1 LRHLQLSF
9 VTYSQSEKLLA
20 VGIICTTSC
29 SGNMAKIENSSRF
42 WLVVHPMT
50 KKNPSFQTLMSNI
63 GVKIAA
69 NLLLHEGTP

>member
-1 LRHLQLSF
+1 MYYELLRKHGQNRKFKSI
-9 VTYSQSEKLLA
+9 LA
-20 VGIICTTSC
+20 RCPS
-29 SGNMAKIENSSRF
+29 ND
-42 WLVVHPMT
+42 